1 MATIT
6 PIQTAK
12 ARRERDARS
21 LLREYAESIRDEEG
35 WTDEELEDYV
45 DRVMRRLIGPA
56 THVQ

>member
-12 ARRERDARS
+12 AWREREARM

-45 DRVMRRLIGPA
+45 NRVMRRLVEPA